1 MKKKLITALMLSTVI
16 LSSGASLGAVKA
28 DSTDDQIAKQD
39 AAINAAKSSSAA
51 AQAKVDAIQ
60 SQVDSLQSKK
70 TSTANEVNKLMKEQ
84 KEQSAEIA
92 RLHKD
97 IKERNTALEAQ
108 ARSAQTNGSATDYM
122 STILDSKSLTD
133 AIQKMTAMATVSGA
147 NKAMLEKQQEDEKAI
162 QAKLKDNEAKYAKA
176 TKLQQELEAQ
186 SNELASQEA
195 ALKVAQLNYQTTI
208 ANSESKK
215 QSLIDQKA
223 AAVAAQEAA
232 AKQAAAV
239 EAQQAKAEQAAQAA
253 QKAQAAQAT
262 ATKSENKPA
271 ASTETVPVVTTPVEK
286 TPVASAPAAT
296 TPAVEENKPAS
307 NNSASSTNTGSTSNS
322 NTTNSSDTTTEGSS
336 SNNNNNGSGSSSSG
350 SGSTNTPGSS
360 LSNPYPWGQ
369 CTWGVWE
376 YFGGSIPT
384 YAGNAGDW
392 VVYANSGPAVGTI
405 AVFPPG
411 NQGAGGVGHVAV
423 VTAVNG
429 NKLTVS
435 ETNFSGPN
443 GGGLGIRTTREV
455 SAAGL
460 SFIRP

>member
-16 LSSGASLGAVKA
+16 LSSGASLGSVKA

-39 AAINAAKSSSAA
+39 AAINAAKGSSAE
-51 AQAKVDAIQ
+51 AQAKVDEIQ
-60 SQVDSLQSKK
+60 SQVNSLQSKK

-253 QKAQAAQAT
+253 QKAQAEQAA
-262 ATKSENKPA
+262 ATKIENKTA
-271 ASTETVPVVTTPVEK
+271 ASTETVPVVTAPVE
-286 TPVASAPAAT
+286 TTPAAT
-296 TPAVEENKPAS
+296 APAVSTPAVEESKPVS
-307 NNSASSTNTGSTSNS
+307 NNNTTTNTNTGSSSNS
-322 NTTNSSDTTTEGSS
+322 NTNNVPDTGSNN
-336 SNNNNNGSGSSSSG
+336 SNNNNVSGG
-350 SGSTNTPGSS
+350 SGSTSTPGSS

-369 CTWGVWE
+369 CTWGVWD

-455 SAAGL
+455 SAAGV

>member
-39 AAINAAKSSSAA
+39 AAINAAKGSSAE

-60 SQVDSLQSKK
+60 SQVNSLQSKK

-97 IKERNTALEAQ
+97 IKGRNTALEAQ
-108 ARSAQTNGSATDYM
+108 ARSAQTSGSATDYM

-253 QKAQAAQAT
+253 QKAQAEQA
-262 ATKSENKPA
+262 AASKSENKST
-271 ASTETVPVVTTPVEK
+271 ASTETVPVVTAPVVE
-286 TPVASAPAAT
+286 TAPAASAPAAS
-296 TPAVEENKPAS
+296 TPAVEESKPAS
-307 NNSASSTNTGSTSNS
+307 NNNTTTTNTGSNS
-322 NTTNSSDTTTEGSS
+322 NTSTG
-336 SNNNNNGSGSSSSG
+336 SNNTNNSNNTNDNNASGG
-350 SGSTNTPGSS
+350 SGSTSTPGSS

-455 SAAGL
+455 SAAGV

>member
-39 AAINAAKSSSAA
+39 AAINAAKGSSAE

-60 SQVDSLQSKK
+60 SQVNSLQSKK

-108 ARSAQTNGSATDYM
+108 ARSAQTSGSATDYM

-253 QKAQAAQAT
+253 QKAQAEQQA
-262 ATKSENKPA
+262 AASKSENKSA
-271 ASTETVPVVTTPVEK
+271 ANTETVPVVTAPVVE
-286 TPVASAPAAT
+286 TAPAASAPAAS
-296 TPAVEENKPAS
+296 TPAVEESKPAS
-307 NNSASSTNTGSTSNS
+307 NNNTSTTDTGSN
-322 NTTNSSDTTTEGSS
+322 NTNN
-336 SNNNNNGSGSSSSG
+336 SNNNNASGG
-350 SGSTNTPGSS
+350 SGSTSTPGSS

-455 SAAGL
+455 SAAGV

>member
-16 LSSGASLGAVKA
+16 LSSGASVGAVKA

-39 AAINAAKSSSAA
+39 AAISAAKSSSAE

-60 SQVDSLQSKK
+60 SQVNSLQSKK

-108 ARSAQTNGSATDYM
+108 ARSAQTSGSATDYM

-176 TKLQQELEAQ
+176 TKLQQELETQ

-232 AKQAAAV
+232 AKKAAEV

-253 QKAQAAQAT
+253 QKAQTEQAAAS
-262 ATKSENKPA
+262 KSENKSD
-271 ASTETVPVVTTPVEK
+271 ASTVNTETVPVVTAPVET
-286 TPVASAPAAT
+286 TPAASAPAAS
-296 TPAVEENKPAS
+296 TPAVEESKPAS
-307 NNSASSTNTGSTSNS
+307 NNNTTTTNTGSN
-322 NTTNSSDTTTEGSS
+322 NT
-336 SNNNNNGSGSSSSG
+336 NNNNVSGGSGSSS
-350 SGSTNTPGSS
+350 TPGTS

-429 NKLTVS
+429 DKLTVS

-455 SAAGL
+455 SAAGV

>member
-39 AAINAAKSSSAA
+39 AAINAAKGSSAE

-60 SQVDSLQSKK
+60 SQVNSLQSKK

-108 ARSAQTNGSATDYM
+108 ARSAQTSGSATDYM

-253 QKAQAAQAT
+253 QKAQAEQA
-262 ATKSENKPA
+262 AASKSENKSTA
-271 ASTETVPVVTTPVEK
+271 NTETVPVVTAPVVE
-286 TPVASAPAAT
+286 TAPAAS
-296 TPAVEENKPAS
+296 TPAVEESKPAS
-307 NNSASSTNTGSTSNS
+307 NNNTTTTNTGSNS
-322 NTTNSSDTTTEGSS
+322 NTSTG
-336 SNNNNNGSGSSSSG
+336 SNNTNNSNNTNDNNASGG
-350 SGSTNTPGSS
+350 SGSTSTPGSS

-429 NKLTVS
+429 NKLTIS

-455 SAAGL
+455 SAAGV

>member
-39 AAINAAKSSSAA
+39 AAISAAKSSSAE

-60 SQVDSLQSKK
+60 SQVNSLQSKK

-108 ARSAQTNGSATDYM
+108 ARSAQTSGSATDYM

-232 AKQAAAV
+232 AKKAAEV

-253 QKAQAAQAT
+253 QKAQTEQAAAS
-262 ATKSENKPA
+262 KSENKSD
-271 ASTETVPVVTTPVEK
+271 ASTVNTETVPVVTAPVET
-286 TPVASAPAAT
+286 TPAASAPAAS
-296 TPAVEENKPAS
+296 TPAVEESKPAS
-307 NNSASSTNTGSTSNS
+307 NNNTTTTNTGSNS
-322 NTTNSSDTTTEGSS
+322 TTTTDTGSNNT
-336 SNNNNNGSGSSSSG
+336 NNNNVSGGSGSSS
-350 SGSTNTPGSS
+350 TPGTS

-429 NKLTVS
+429 DKLTVS

-455 SAAGL
+455 SAAGV

>member
-39 AAINAAKSSSAA
+39 AAISAAKSSSAE

-60 SQVDSLQSKK
+60 SQVNSLQSKK

-108 ARSAQTNGSATDYM
+108 ARSAQTSGSATDYM

-176 TKLQQELEAQ
+176 TKLQQELETQ

-232 AKQAAAV
+232 AKKAAEV

-253 QKAQAAQAT
+253 QKAQTEQAAAS
-262 ATKSENKPA
+262 KSENKSD
-271 ASTETVPVVTTPVEK
+271 ASTVNTETVPVETTPA
-286 TPVASAPAAT
+286 ASAPAAS
-296 TPAVEENKPAS
+296 TPAVEESKPAS
-307 NNSASSTNTGSTSNS
+307 NNNTTTTNTGSNS
-322 NTTNSSDTTTEGSS
+322 TTTTDTGSNNT
-336 SNNNNNGSGSSSSG
+336 NNNNVTGGSGSSS
-350 SGSTNTPGSS
+350 TPGSS

-429 NKLTVS
+429 DKLTVS

-455 SAAGL
+455 SAAGV

>member
-97 IKERNTALEAQ
+97 IKERNSALEAQ

-253 QKAQAAQAT
+253 QKAQAEQAT

-296 TPAVEENKPAS
+296 TPAVEESKPAS
-307 NNSASSTNTGSTSNS
+307 NNNASSTNTGSTSNS

-350 SGSTNTPGSS
+350 SGSTNTPSSS

>member
-1 MKKKLITALMLSTVI
+1 MKKKLVTALMLSTVI
-16 LSSGASLGAVKA
+16 LSSGAALGSVKA

-39 AAINAAKSSSAA
+39 AAISAAKSSSSA
-51 AQAKVDAIQ
+51 AQAKVEAIQ
-60 SQVDSLQSKK
+60 SQIDSLQSKK
-70 TSTANEVNKLMKEQ
+70 TSTAKEVNKLMKEQ
-84 KEQSAEIA
+84 KEQSAQIA
-92 RLHKD
+92 NLHKD

-108 ARSAQTNGSATDYM
+108 ARSAQTSGSATNYM
-122 STILDSKSLTD
+122 SAILDSKSLTD

-147 NKAMLEKQQEDEKAI
+147 NKAMLQKQHEDEKAI
-162 QAKLKDNEAKYAKA
+162 QSKLKDNEAKYAKA
-176 TKLQQELEAQ
+176 TQLQQELTAQ

-195 ALKVAQLNYQTTI
+195 ALKVAQLSYQSTI
-208 ANSESKK
+208 ASSESKK
-215 QSLIDQKA
+215 QSLLDQKA

-239 EAQQAKAEQAAQAA
+239 AAQQAKAEEAAQAA
-253 QKAQAAQAT
+253 QKAQEEQAAAAKVEDTKT
-262 ATKSENKPA
+262 AEKE
-271 ASTETVPVVTTPVEK
+271 STAVSVPVPVVTT
-286 TPVASAPAAT
+286 TPAA
-296 TPAVEENKPAS
+296 A
-307 NNSASSTNTGSTSNS
+307 ASSSNS
-322 NTTNSSDTTTEGSS
+322 NTSSNTNVASNSNASSNVTTDSS
-336 SNNNNNGSGSSSSG
+336 SNSSSN
-350 SGSTNTPGSS
+350 TNTNSNTSGNSTTTPPSS
-360 LSNPYPWGQ
+360 AANPYPWGQ

-429 NKLTVS
+429 SKLTIS

-455 SAAGL
+455 SSAGV

>member
-39 AAINAAKSSSAA
+39 AAISAAKSSSAE

-60 SQVDSLQSKK
+60 SKVNSLQSKK

-108 ARSAQTNGSATDYM
+108 ARSAQTSGSATDYM

-176 TKLQQELEAQ
+176 TKLQQELETQ

-232 AKQAAAV
+232 AKKTAEV

-253 QKAQAAQAT
+253 QKAQTEQAAAS
-262 ATKSENKPA
+262 KSENKSD
-271 ASTETVPVVTTPVEK
+271 ASTVNTETVPVVTAPVET
-286 TPVASAPAAT
+286 TPAASAPAAS
-296 TPAVEENKPAS
+296 TPAVEESKPAS
-307 NNSASSTNTGSTSNS
+307 NNNTTTTNTGSNS
-322 NTTNSSDTTTEGSS
+322 TTTTDTGSNNA
-336 SNNNNNGSGSSSSG
+336 NNNNVSGGSGSSS
-350 SGSTNTPGSS
+350 TPGTS

-429 NKLTVS
+429 DKLTVS

-455 SAAGL
+455 SAAGV

>member
-39 AAINAAKSSSAA
+39 AAINAAKGSSAE

-60 SQVDSLQSKK
+60 SQVNSLQSKK

-108 ARSAQTNGSATDYM
+108 ARSAQTSGSATDYM

-232 AKQAAAV
+232 AKKAAEV

-253 QKAQAAQAT
+253 QKAQTEQAAAS
-262 ATKSENKPA
+262 KSENKSD
-271 ASTETVPVVTTPVEK
+271 ASTVNTETVPVVTAPVET
-286 TPVASAPAAT
+286 TPAASAPAAS
-296 TPAVEENKPAS
+296 TPAVEESKPAS
-307 NNSASSTNTGSTSNS
+307 NNNTTTTNTGSNS
-322 NTTNSSDTTTEGSS
+322 TTTTDTGSNNT
-336 SNNNNNGSGSSSSG
+336 SNNNVSGGSGSSS
-350 SGSTNTPGSS
+350 TPGTS

-429 NKLTVS
+429 DKLTVS

-455 SAAGL
+455 SAAGV

>member
-39 AAINAAKSSSAA
+39 AAISAAKSSSAE

-60 SQVDSLQSKK
+60 SQVNSLQSKK

-108 ARSAQTNGSATDYM
+108 ARSAQTSGSATDYM

-232 AKQAAAV
+232 AKKAAEV

-253 QKAQAAQAT
+253 QKAQTEQAAAS
-262 ATKSENKPA
+262 KSENKSD
-271 ASTETVPVVTTPVEK
+271 ASTVNTETVPVVTAPVET
-286 TPVASAPAAT
+286 TPAASAPAAS
-296 TPAVEENKPAS
+296 TPAVEESKPAS
-307 NNSASSTNTGSTSNS
+307 NNNTTTTNTGSNS
-322 NTTNSSDTTTEGSS
+322 TTTTDTGSNNT
-336 SNNNNNGSGSSSSG
+336 SNNNVSGGSGSSS
-350 SGSTNTPGSS
+350 TPGTS

-405 AVFPPG
+405 AVFSPG

-429 NKLTVS
+429 DKLTVS

-455 SAAGL
+455 SAAGV

>member
-1 MKKKLITALMLSTVI
+1 MKKKILTTLMLSTVI
-16 LSSGASLGAVKA
+16 LSSAASLGAVKA

-39 AAINAAKSSSAA
+39 AAIRAAKSSSAE
-51 AQAKVDAIQ
+51 AQAQVAAIQ
-60 SQVDSLQSKK
+60 AQVESLQAKK
-70 TSTANEVNKLMKEQ
+70 TATANEVNKLMKEQ
-84 KEQSAEIA
+84 KEQSAQIA
-92 RLHKD
+92 SLHKD
-97 IKERNTALEAQ
+97 IKNRSTALEAQ
-108 ARSAQTNGSATDYM
+108 ARSAQTSGSATNYI
-122 STILDSKSLTD
+122 SALLDSKSLTD

-147 NKAMLEKQQEDEKAI
+147 NKAMIEKQQEDEKAI
-162 QAKLKDNEAKYAKA
+162 QRKLKDNEAKYAKA
-176 TKLQQELEAQ
+176 TQLQQELEAQ
-186 SNELASQEA
+186 SKELASQEA
-195 ALKVAQLNYQTTI
+195 ALKVAQLNYQETI
-208 ANSESKK
+208 ATSESKK

-232 AKQAAAV
+232 AKQAAEVAT
-239 EAQQAKAEQAAQAA
+239 QQAKAESAAQVA
-253 QKAQAAQAT
+253 QKAQAEQAVDTKKDAPT
-262 ATKSENKPA
+262 AS
-271 ASTETVPVVTTPVEK
+271 STETVPVVTTPV
-286 TPVASAPAAT
+286 PD
-296 TPAVEENKPAS
+296 
-307 NNSASSTNTGSTSNS
+307 SSTSSSSSSSVANS
-322 NTTNSSDTTTEGSS
+322 N
-336 SNNNNNGSGSSSSG
+336 SGSSN
-350 SGSTNTPGSS
+350 STAGGGSS

-376 YFGGSIPT
+376 YFGGRIPT

-429 NKLTVS
+429 NKLTIS

-455 SAAGL
+455 SAAGV

>member
-39 AAINAAKSSSAA
+39 AAISAAKSSSAEA
-51 AQAKVDAIQ
+51 EAKVDAIQ
-60 SQVDSLQSKK
+60 S
-70 TSTANEVNKLMKEQ
+70 
-84 KEQSAEIA
+84 QSAEIA

-108 ARSAQTNGSATDYM
+108 ARSAQTSGSATDYM

-176 TKLQQELEAQ
+176 TKLQQELETQ

-232 AKQAAAV
+232 AKKAAEV

-253 QKAQAAQAT
+253 QKAQTEQAAAS
-262 ATKSENKPA
+262 KSENKSD
-271 ASTETVPVVTTPVEK
+271 ASTVNTETVPVVTAPVET
-286 TPVASAPAAT
+286 TPAASAPAAS
-296 TPAVEENKPAS
+296 TPAVEESKPAS
-307 NNSASSTNTGSTSNS
+307 NNNTTTTNTGSNS
-322 NTTNSSDTTTEGSS
+322 TTTTDTGSNNT
-336 SNNNNNGSGSSSSG
+336 NNNNVSGGSGSSS
-350 SGSTNTPGSS
+350 TPGTS

-429 NKLTVS
+429 DKLTVS

-455 SAAGL
+455 SAAGV

>member
-39 AAINAAKSSSAA
+39 AAINAAKGSSAE

-60 SQVDSLQSKK
+60 SQVNSLQSKK

-108 ARSAQTNGSATDYM
+108 ARSAQTSGSATDYM

-253 QKAQAAQAT
+253 QKAQAEQA
-262 ATKSENKPA
+262 AASKSENKST
-271 ASTETVPVVTTPVEK
+271 ASTETVPVVETAPA
-286 TPVASAPAAT
+286 ASAPAAS
-296 TPAVEENKPAS
+296 TPAVEESKPAS
-307 NNSASSTNTGSTSNS
+307 NNNTTTTNTGSNS
-322 NTTNSSDTTTEGSS
+322 NTSTG
-336 SNNNNNGSGSSSSG
+336 SNNTNNSNNTNDNNASGG
-350 SGSTNTPGSS
+350 SGSTSTPGSS

-455 SAAGL
+455 SAAGV

>member
-1 MKKKLITALMLSTVI
+1 MLSTVI
-16 LSSGASLGAVKA
+16 LSSAASLGAVKA

-39 AAINAAKSSSAA
+39 AAIRAAKSSSAE
-51 AQAKVDAIQ
+51 AQAQVAAIQ
-60 SQVDSLQSKK
+60 AQVESLQAKK
-70 TSTANEVNKLMKEQ
+70 TATANEVNKLMKEQ
-84 KEQSAEIA
+84 KEQSAQIA
-92 RLHKD
+92 SLHKD
-97 IKERNTALEAQ
+97 IKNRSTALEAQ
-108 ARSAQTNGSATDYM
+108 ARSAQTSGSATNYI
-122 STILDSKSLTD
+122 SALLDSKSLTD

-147 NKAMLEKQQEDEKAI
+147 NKAMIEKQQEDEKAI
-162 QAKLKDNEAKYAKA
+162 QRKLKDNEAKYAKA
-176 TKLQQELEAQ
+176 TQLQQELEAQ
-186 SNELASQEA
+186 SKELASQEA
-195 ALKVAQLNYQTTI
+195 ALKVAQLNYQETI
-208 ANSESKK
+208 ATSESKK

-232 AKQAAAV
+232 AKQAAEVAT
-239 EAQQAKAEQAAQAA
+239 QQAKAESAAQVA
-253 QKAQAAQAT
+253 QKAQAEQAVDTKKDAPT
-262 ATKSENKPA
+262 AS
-271 ASTETVPVVTTPVEK
+271 STETVPVVTTPV
-286 TPVASAPAAT
+286 PD
-296 TPAVEENKPAS
+296 
-307 NNSASSTNTGSTSNS
+307 SSTSSSSSSSVANS
-322 NTTNSSDTTTEGSS
+322 N
-336 SNNNNNGSGSSSSG
+336 SGSSN
-350 SGSTNTPGSS
+350 STAGGGSS

-376 YFGGSIPT
+376 YFGGRIPT

-429 NKLTVS
+429 NKLTIS

-455 SAAGL
+455 SAAGV

>member
-39 AAINAAKSSSAA
+39 AAISAAKSSSAE

-60 SQVDSLQSKK
+60 SQVNSLQSKK

-108 ARSAQTNGSATDYM
+108 ARSAQTSGSATDYM

-232 AKQAAAV
+232 AKKAAEV
-239 EAQQAKAEQAAQAA
+239 EAEQAKAEQAAQAA
-253 QKAQAAQAT
+253 QKAQTEQAAAS
-262 ATKSENKPA
+262 KSENKSD
-271 ASTETVPVVTTPVEK
+271 ASTVNTETVPVVTAPVET
-286 TPVASAPAAT
+286 TPAASAPAAS
-296 TPAVEENKPAS
+296 TPAVEESKPAS
-307 NNSASSTNTGSTSNS
+307 NNNTTTTNTGSNS
-322 NTTNSSDTTTEGSS
+322 TTTTDTGSNNT
-336 SNNNNNGSGSSSSG
+336 NNNNVSGGSGSSS
-350 SGSTNTPGSS
+350 TPGTS

-429 NKLTVS
+429 DKLTVS

-455 SAAGL
+455 SAAGV

>member
-39 AAINAAKSSSAA
+39 AAINAAKGSSAE

-60 SQVDSLQSKK
+60 SQVNSLQSKK

-108 ARSAQTNGSATDYM
+108 ARSAQTSGSATDYM

-223 AAVAAQEAA
+223 AA
-232 AKQAAAV
+232 AV

-253 QKAQAAQAT
+253 QKAQAEQA
-262 ATKSENKPA
+262 AASKSENKST
-271 ASTETVPVVTTPVEK
+271 ASTETVPVVTAPVVE
-286 TPVASAPAAT
+286 TAPAASAPAAS
-296 TPAVEENKPAS
+296 TPAVEESKPAS
-307 NNSASSTNTGSTSNS
+307 NNNTTTTNTGSNS
-322 NTTNSSDTTTEGSS
+322 NTSTG
-336 SNNNNNGSGSSSSG
+336 SNNTNNSNNTNDNNASGG
-350 SGSTNTPGSS
+350 SGSTSTPGSS

-455 SAAGL
+455 SAAGV

>member
-39 AAINAAKSSSAA
+39 AAINAAKGSSAE
-51 AQAKVDAIQ
+51 AQSKVDAIQ
-60 SQVDSLQSKK
+60 SQVNSLQSKK

-108 ARSAQTNGSATDYM
+108 ARSAQTSGSATDYM

-253 QKAQAAQAT
+253 QKAQAEQA
-262 ATKSENKPA
+262 AASKSENKST
-271 ASTETVPVVTTPVEK
+271 ASTETVPVVTAPVVE
-286 TPVASAPAAT
+286 TAPAASAPAT
-296 TPAVEENKPAS
+296 STPAVEESKPAS
-307 NNSASSTNTGSTSNS
+307 NNNTTTTNTGSN
-322 NTTNSSDTTTEGSS
+322 NTNSSNNT
-336 SNNNNNGSGSSSSG
+336 NNNNASGG
-350 SGSTNTPGSS
+350 SGSTSTPGSS

-455 SAAGL
+455 SSAGV

>member
-39 AAINAAKSSSAA
+39 AAINAARGSSAE

-60 SQVDSLQSKK
+60 SQVNSLQSKK

-108 ARSAQTNGSATDYM
+108 ARSAQTSGSATDYM

-232 AKQAAAV
+232 VKQAAAV

-253 QKAQAAQAT
+253 QKAQAEQA
-262 ATKSENKPA
+262 AASKSENKST
-271 ASTETVPVVTTPVEK
+271 ASTETVPVVTAPVVE
-286 TPVASAPAAT
+286 TAPAASAPAT
-296 TPAVEENKPAS
+296 STPAVEESKPAS
-307 NNSASSTNTGSTSNS
+307 NNNTTTTNTGSNS
-322 NTTNSSDTTTEGSS
+322 NTSTGSNNTNNT
-336 SNNNNNGSGSSSSG
+336 NNNNASGG
-350 SGSTNTPGSS
+350 SGSTSTPGSS

-392 VVYANSGPAVGTI
+392 VVYANSVPAVGTI

-455 SAAGL
+455 SAAGV

>member
-39 AAINAAKSSSAA
+39 AAISAAKSSSAE

-60 SQVDSLQSKK
+60 SQVNSLQSKK

-108 ARSAQTNGSATDYM
+108 ARSAQTSGSATDYM

-253 QKAQAAQAT
+253 QKAQAEQA
-262 ATKSENKPA
+262 AASKSENKSD
-271 ASTETVPVVTTPVEK
+271 ASTVNTETVPVVTAPVET
-286 TPVASAPAAT
+286 TPAASAPAAS
-296 TPAVEENKPAS
+296 TPAVEESKPAS
-307 NNSASSTNTGSTSNS
+307 NNNTTTTNTGSNS
-322 NTTNSSDTTTEGSS
+322 TTTTDTGSNNT
-336 SNNNNNGSGSSSSG
+336 NNNNVSGGSGSSS
-350 SGSTNTPGSS
+350 TPGTS

-429 NKLTVS
+429 DKLTVS

-455 SAAGL
+455 SAAGV

>member
-39 AAINAAKSSSAA
+39 AAISAAKSSSAE

-60 SQVDSLQSKK
+60 SQVNSLQSKK

-108 ARSAQTNGSATDYM
+108 ARSAQTSGSATDYM

-176 TKLQQELEAQ
+176 TKLQQELETQ

-232 AKQAAAV
+232 AKKAAEV

-253 QKAQAAQAT
+253 QAAQKAQTEQAAAS
-262 ATKSENKPA
+262 KSENK
-271 ASTETVPVVTTPVEK
+271 SDTSTVNTETVPVVTAPVET
-286 TPVASAPAAT
+286 TPAASAPAAS
-296 TPAVEENKPAS
+296 TPAVEESKPAS
-307 NNSASSTNTGSTSNS
+307 NNNTTTTNTGSNSTTDTGSN
-322 NTTNSSDTTTEGSS
+322 NI
-336 SNNNNNGSGSSSSG
+336 NNNNVSGGSDSSS
-350 SGSTNTPGSS
+350 TPGTS

-429 NKLTVS
+429 DKLTVS

-455 SAAGL
+455 SSAGV

>member
-39 AAINAAKSSSAA
+39 AAINAAKGSSAE

-60 SQVDSLQSKK
+60 SQVNSLQSKK

-108 ARSAQTNGSATDYM
+108 ARSAQTSGSATDYM

-232 AKQAAAV
+232 VKQAAAV

-253 QKAQAAQAT
+253 QKAQAEQA
-262 ATKSENKPA
+262 AASKSENKST
-271 ASTETVPVVTTPVEK
+271 ASTETVPVVTAPVVE
-286 TPVASAPAAT
+286 TAPAASAPVT
-296 TPAVEENKPAS
+296 STPAVEESKPAS
-307 NNSASSTNTGSTSNS
+307 NNNTTTTNTGSNS
-322 NTTNSSDTTTEGSS
+322 NTSTGSNNTNNT
-336 SNNNNNGSGSSSSG
+336 NNNNASGG
-350 SGSTNTPGSS
+350 SGSTSTPGSS

-376 YFGGSIPT
+376 YLGGSIPT

-411 NQGAGGVGHVAV
+411 NQGAGDVGHVAV

-455 SAAGL
+455 SAAGV

>member
-39 AAINAAKSSSAA
+39 AAINAAKGSSAE
-51 AQAKVDAIQ
+51 AQAKVDEIQ
-60 SQVDSLQSKK
+60 SQVNSLQSKK

-108 ARSAQTNGSATDYM
+108 ARSAQTSGSATDYM

-232 AKQAAAV
+232 AKKAAEV

-253 QKAQAAQAT
+253 QKAQTEQAAAS
-262 ATKSENKPA
+262 KSENKSD
-271 ASTETVPVVTTPVEK
+271 ASTVNTETVPVVTAPVVE
-286 TPVASAPAAT
+286 TAPAASAPAAS
-296 TPAVEENKPAS
+296 TPAVEESKPAS
-307 NNSASSTNTGSTSNS
+307 NNNTTTTNTGSNS
-322 NTTNSSDTTTEGSS
+322 TTTTDTGSNNT
-336 SNNNNNGSGSSSSG
+336 SNNNVSGGSGSSS
-350 SGSTNTPGSS
+350 TPGTS

-429 NKLTVS
+429 DKLTVS

-443 GGGLGIRTTREV
+443 GGVLGTRTTREV
-455 SAAGL
+455 SAAGV

>member
-39 AAINAAKSSSAA
+39 AAINAAKGSSAE

-60 SQVDSLQSKK
+60 SQVNSLQSKK

-108 ARSAQTNGSATDYM
+108 ARSAQTSGSATDYM

-253 QKAQAAQAT
+253 QAAQKAQAEQA
-262 ATKSENKPA
+262 AASKSENKST
-271 ASTETVPVVTTPVEK
+271 ASTETVPVVTAPVVE
-286 TPVASAPAAT
+286 TAPAASAPAAS
-296 TPAVEENKPAS
+296 TPAVEESKPAS
-307 NNSASSTNTGSTSNS
+307 NNNTTTTNTGSNS
-322 NTTNSSDTTTEGSS
+322 NTSTGSNNTNSSNNT
-336 SNNNNNGSGSSSSG
+336 NNNNASGG
-350 SGSTNTPGSS
+350 SGSTSTPGSS

-455 SAAGL
+455 SAAGV

>member
-16 LSSGASLGAVKA
+16 LSSGASLGSVKA

-39 AAINAAKSSSAA
+39 AAISAAKSSSAE

-253 QKAQAAQAT
+253 QKAQAEQAA
-262 ATKSENKPA
+262 ATKSENKTA
-271 ASTETVPVVTTPVEK
+271 ASTETVPVVTAPVE
-286 TPVASAPAAT
+286 TTPAAT
-296 TPAVEENKPAS
+296 APAVEESKPVS
-307 NNSASSTNTGSTSNS
+307 NNNTTTNTNTGSSSNS
-322 NTTNSSDTTTEGSS
+322 NTNNVPDTGSNN
-336 SNNNNNGSGSSSSG
+336 SNNNNVSGG
-350 SGSTNTPGSS
+350 SGSTSTPGSS

-369 CTWGVWE
+369 CTWGVWD

-455 SAAGL
+455 SAAGV

>member
-39 AAINAAKSSSAA
+39 AAISAAKSSSAE

-60 SQVDSLQSKK
+60 SQVNSLQSKK

-108 ARSAQTNGSATDYM
+108 ARSAQTSGSATDYM

-176 TKLQQELEAQ
+176 TKLQQELETQ

-232 AKQAAAV
+232 AKKAAEV

-253 QKAQAAQAT
+253 QKAQTEQAAAS
-262 ATKSENKPA
+262 KSENKSD
-271 ASTETVPVVTTPVEK
+271 ASTVNTETVPVVTAPVET
-286 TPVASAPAAT
+286 TPAASAPAAS
-296 TPAVEENKPAS
+296 TPAIEESKPAS
-307 NNSASSTNTGSTSNS
+307 NNNTTTTNTGSN
-322 NTTNSSDTTTEGSS
+322 NT
-336 SNNNNNGSGSSSSG
+336 NNNNVTGGSGSSS
-350 SGSTNTPGSS
+350 TPGSS

-429 NKLTVS
+429 DKLTVS

-455 SAAGL
+455 SAAGV

>member
-39 AAINAAKSSSAA
+39 AAINAAKGSSAE

-60 SQVDSLQSKK
+60 SQVNSLQSKK

-108 ARSAQTNGSATDYM
+108 ARSAQTSGSATDYM

-232 AKQAAAV
+232 VKQAAAV

-253 QKAQAAQAT
+253 QKAQAEQA
-262 ATKSENKPA
+262 AASKSENKST
-271 ASTETVPVVTTPVEK
+271 ASTETVPVVTAPVVE
-286 TPVASAPAAT
+286 TAPAASAPAT
-296 TPAVEENKPAS
+296 STPAVEESKPAS
-307 NNSASSTNTGSTSNS
+307 NNNTTTTNTGSNS
-322 NTTNSSDTTTEGSS
+322 NTSTGSNNTNNT
-336 SNNNNNGSGSSSSG
+336 NNNNASGG
-350 SGSTNTPGSS
+350 SGSTSTPGSS

-455 SAAGL
+455 SAAGVR
-460 SFIRP
+460 FIRP

>member
-39 AAINAAKSSSAA
+39 AAINAAKGSSAE

-60 SQVDSLQSKK
+60 SQVNSLQSKK

-108 ARSAQTNGSATDYM
+108 ARSAQTSGSATDYM

-253 QKAQAAQAT
+253 QKAQAEQA
-262 ATKSENKPA
+262 AASKSENKSA
-271 ASTETVPVVTTPVEK
+271 ANTETVPVVTAPVVE
-286 TPVASAPAAT
+286 TAPAASAPAAS
-296 TPAVEENKPAS
+296 TPAVEESKPAS
-307 NNSASSTNTGSTSNS
+307 NNNTTTTNTGSNS
-322 NTTNSSDTTTEGSS
+322 NTSTG
-336 SNNNNNGSGSSSSG
+336 SNNTNNSNNTKNNNASGG
-350 SGSTNTPGSS
+350 SGSTSTPGSS

-455 SAAGL
+455 SAAGV

>member
-1 MKKKLITALMLSTVI
+1 M
-16 LSSGASLGAVKA
+16 
-28 DSTDDQIAKQD
+28 
-39 AAINAAKSSSAA
+39 
-51 AQAKVDAIQ
+51 
-60 SQVDSLQSKK
+60 
-70 TSTANEVNKLMKEQ
+70 
-84 KEQSAEIA
+84 
-92 RLHKD
+92 
-97 IKERNTALEAQ
+97 
-108 ARSAQTNGSATDYM
+108 
-122 STILDSKSLTD
+122 
-133 AIQKMTAMATVSGA
+133 
-147 NKAMLEKQQEDEKAI
+147 
-162 QAKLKDNEAKYAKA
+162 
-176 TKLQQELEAQ
+176 
-186 SNELASQEA
+186 ASQEA

-232 AKQAAAV
+232 AKKAAEV

-253 QKAQAAQAT
+253 QAAQKAQTEQAAAS
-262 ATKSENKPA
+262 KSENKSD
-271 ASTETVPVVTTPVEK
+271 ASTVNTETVPVVTAPVET
-286 TPVASAPAAT
+286 TPAASAPAAS
-296 TPAVEENKPAS
+296 TPAVEESKPAS
-307 NNSASSTNTGSTSNS
+307 NNNTTTTNTGSNS
-322 NTTNSSDTTTEGSS
+322 TTTTDTGSNNA
-336 SNNNNNGSGSSSSG
+336 NNNNVSGGSGSSS
-350 SGSTNTPGSS
+350 TPGTS

-429 NKLTVS
+429 DKLTVS

-455 SAAGL
+455 SAAGV

>member
-39 AAINAAKSSSAA
+39 AAISAAKSSSAE

-60 SQVDSLQSKK
+60 SQVNSLQSKK

-108 ARSAQTNGSATDYM
+108 ARSAQTSGSATDYM

-162 QAKLKDNEAKYAKA
+162 QAKLKDNEAKYAKS
-176 TKLQQELEAQ
+176 TKLQQELETQ

-232 AKQAAAV
+232 AKKAAEV

-253 QKAQAAQAT
+253 QKAQTEQAAAS
-262 ATKSENKPA
+262 KSENKSD
-271 ASTETVPVVTTPVEK
+271 ASTVNTETVPVVTAPIETTPA
-286 TPVASAPAAT
+286 ASAPAAS
-296 TPAVEENKPAS
+296 TPAVEESKPAS
-307 NNSASSTNTGSTSNS
+307 NNNTTTTNTGSN
-322 NTTNSSDTTTEGSS
+322 NT
-336 SNNNNNGSGSSSSG
+336 NNNNVSGGSGSSS
-350 SGSTNTPGSS
+350 TPGSS

-376 YFGGSIPT
+376 YFGGNIPT
-384 YAGNAGDW
+384 YAGNAADW
-392 VVYANSGPAVGTI
+392 ATYANSGPAVGTI

-411 NQGAGGVGHVAV
+411 NQGAGGFGHVAV

-429 NKLTVS
+429 DKLTIS

-455 SAAGL
+455 SAAGV

>member
-1 MKKKLITALMLSTVI
+1 MKKKILTTLMLSTVI
-16 LSSGASLGAVKA
+16 LSSGTSLGAVKA

-39 AAINAAKSSSAA
+39 AAIRAAKSSSAE
-51 AQAKVDAIQ
+51 AQAQVAAIQ
-60 SQVDSLQSKK
+60 AQVGSLQAKK
-70 TSTANEVNKLMKEQ
+70 TATANEVNKLMKEQ
-84 KEQSAEIA
+84 KEQSAQIA
-92 RLHKD
+92 SLHKD
-97 IKERNTALEAQ
+97 IKNRSTALEAQ
-108 ARSAQTNGSATDYM
+108 ARSAQTSGSATNYI
-122 STILDSKSLTD
+122 SALLDSKSLAD

-147 NKAMLEKQQEDEKAI
+147 NKAMIEKQQEDEKAI
-162 QAKLKDNEAKYAKA
+162 QRKLKDNEAKYAKA
-176 TKLQQELEAQ
+176 TQLQQELEAQ
-186 SNELASQEA
+186 SKELASQEA
-195 ALKVAQLNYQTTI
+195 ALKVAQLNYQETI
-208 ANSESKK
+208 ATSESKK

-232 AKQAAAV
+232 AKQAAEVA
-239 EAQQAKAEQAAQAA
+239 AQQAKAEKAAQVA
-253 QKAQAAQAT
+253 QKTQAEQAVDT
-262 ATKSENKPA
+262 EKAAPA
-271 ASTETVPVVTTPVEK
+271 SSSTETVPVVTAPV
-286 TPVASAPAAT
+286 PD
-296 TPAVEENKPAS
+296 N
-307 NNSASSTNTGSTSNS
+307 STSSSSSSSVANS
-322 NTTNSSDTTTEGSS
+322 N
-336 SNNNNNGSGSSSSG
+336 SGSSNSTAGGGASS
-350 SGSTNTPGSS
+350 TPGSS

-376 YFGGSIPT
+376 YFGGKIPT

-392 VVYANSGPAVGTI
+392 AVYANSGPAVGTI

-455 SAAGL
+455 SAAGV

>member
-39 AAINAAKSSSAA
+39 AAINAAKGSSAE

-60 SQVDSLQSKK
+60 SQVNSLQSKK

-108 ARSAQTNGSATDYM
+108 ARSAQTSGSATDYM

-253 QKAQAAQAT
+253 QKAQAEQA
-262 ATKSENKPA
+262 AASKSENKSTA
-271 ASTETVPVVTTPVEK
+271 NTETVPVVTAPVET
-286 TPVASAPAAT
+286 TPAASAPAAS
-296 TPAVEENKPAS
+296 TPAVEESKPAS
-307 NNSASSTNTGSTSNS
+307 NNNTTTTNTGSNS
-322 NTTNSSDTTTEGSS
+322 NTSTG
-336 SNNNNNGSGSSSSG
+336 SNNTNNSNNTNDNNASGG
-350 SGSTNTPGSS
+350 SGSTSTPGSS

-429 NKLTVS
+429 NKLTIS

-455 SAAGL
+455 SAAGV

>member
-39 AAINAAKSSSAA
+39 AAISAAKSSSAE

-60 SQVDSLQSKK
+60 SQVNSLQSKK

-108 ARSAQTNGSATDYM
+108 ARSAQTSGSATDYM

-253 QKAQAAQAT
+253 QKAQTEQAAAS
-262 ATKSENKPA
+262 KSENKSD
-271 ASTETVPVVTTPVEK
+271 ASTVNTETVPVVTAPVET
-286 TPVASAPAAT
+286 TPAASAPAAS
-296 TPAVEENKPAS
+296 TPAVEESKPAS
-307 NNSASSTNTGSTSNS
+307 NNNTTTTNTGSNS
-322 NTTNSSDTTTEGSS
+322 TTTTDTGSNNT
-336 SNNNNNGSGSSSSG
+336 NNNNVSGGSGSSS
-350 SGSTNTPGSS
+350 TPGTS

-429 NKLTVS
+429 DKLTVS

-455 SAAGL
+455 SAAGV

>member
-39 AAINAAKSSSAA
+39 AAINAAKGSSAE

-60 SQVDSLQSKK
+60 SQVNSLQSKK

-108 ARSAQTNGSATDYM
+108 ARSAQTSGSATDYM

-215 QSLIDQKA
+215 QSLVDQKA

-253 QKAQAAQAT
+253 QKAQAEQAA
-262 ATKSENKPA
+262 ATKSENKTA
-271 ASTETVPVVTTPVEK
+271 ASTETVPVVTAPVE
-286 TPVASAPAAT
+286 TTPAAT
-296 TPAVEENKPAS
+296 APAVSTPAVEESKPVS
-307 NNSASSTNTGSTSNS
+307 NNNTTTNTNTGSSSNS
-322 NTTNSSDTTTEGSS
+322 NTNNVPDTGSNN
-336 SNNNNNGSGSSSSG
+336 SNNNNVSGG
-350 SGSTNTPGSS
+350 SGSTSTPGSS

-369 CTWGVWE
+369 CTWGVWD

-455 SAAGL
+455 SAAGV

>member
-39 AAINAAKSSSAA
+39 AVINAAKGSSAE

-60 SQVDSLQSKK
+60 SQVNSLQSKK

-108 ARSAQTNGSATDYM
+108 ARSAQTSGSATDYM

-232 AKQAAAV
+232 VKQAAAV

-253 QKAQAAQAT
+253 QKAQAEQA
-262 ATKSENKPA
+262 AASKSENKST
-271 ASTETVPVVTTPVEK
+271 ASTETVPVVTAPVVE
-286 TPVASAPAAT
+286 TAPAASAPAT
-296 TPAVEENKPAS
+296 STPAVEESKPAS
-307 NNSASSTNTGSTSNS
+307 NNNTTTTNTGSNS
-322 NTTNSSDTTTEGSS
+322 NTSTGSNNTNNT
-336 SNNNNNGSGSSSSG
+336 NNNNASGG
-350 SGSTNTPGSS
+350 SGSTSTPGSS

-455 SAAGL
+455 SAAGV

>member
-39 AAINAAKSSSAA
+39 AAISAAKSSSAE

-60 SQVDSLQSKK
+60 SQVNSLQSKK

-108 ARSAQTNGSATDYM
+108 ARSAQTSGSATDYM

-176 TKLQQELEAQ
+176 TKLQQELETQ

-232 AKQAAAV
+232 AKKAAEV

-253 QKAQAAQAT
+253 QAAQKAQTEQAAAS
-262 ATKSENKPA
+262 KSENKSD
-271 ASTETVPVVTTPVEK
+271 ASTVNTETVPVVTAPVET
-286 TPVASAPAAT
+286 TPAASAPAAS
-296 TPAVEENKPAS
+296 TPAVEESKPAS
-307 NNSASSTNTGSTSNS
+307 NNNTTTTNTGSNS
-322 NTTNSSDTTTEGSS
+322 TTTTDTGSNNT
-336 SNNNNNGSGSSSSG
+336 NNNNVSGGSGSSS
-350 SGSTNTPGSS
+350 TPGTS

-429 NKLTVS
+429 DKLTVS

-455 SAAGL
+455 SAAGV